1 MAQTAIHSGKLGDII
16 YSLPTVRQLGIDTFF
31 IRTGVYL
38 GIKES
43 EQMAELLRL
52 QPYIERA
59 EIYRGETVAFDLDRF
74 RNFAIPIPTL
84 HLAECHWR
92 GMRGEGELNLAPWL
106 SIIPV
111 EPPAP
116 VVVNRCP
123 RAQALRNWEWLR
135 ALPAVFIGLPE
146 EHRAFERACGFSI
159 PYHPT
164 ETVLDFAAAI
174 AGASLYIGNQSL
186 GMAIAEALDKP
197 RKLEVNWAHPCGM
210 PLTARGAFINDQ
222 RGNVIYSSLS
232 DWQSIIRARE
242 EVLTEDGGH

>member
-16 YSLPTVRQLGIDTFF
+16 FSLPTVRQLGIDTFF

-38 GIKES
+38 GEKEA
-43 EQMAELLRL
+43 EQISELLRL
-52 QPYIERA
+52 QPYIHHA
-59 EIYRGETVAFDLDRF
+59 SVHQGELINFDLDRF

-92 GMRGEGELNLAPWL
+92 GMGGEGDLKIEPWL
-106 SIIPV
+106 SV
-111 EPPAP
+111 PPAEIP
-116 VVVNRCP
+116 APILVNRCL

-135 ALPAVFIGLPE
+135 PMPAVFIGLPE
-146 EHRAFERACGFSI
+146 EHADFERACGFSI

-174 AGASLYIGNQSL
+174 AGAALYIGNQSL

-210 PLTARGAFINDQ
+210 PLTRRGAFIND
-222 RGNVIYSSLS
+222 REGNMIPASIS
-232 DWQSIIRARE
+232 DWQSIIDRR
-242 EVLTEDGGH
+242 